1 MSSYIPKQPKRERDQ
16 IAIKLDRDLLR
27 KLELY
32 GRFLESSRDYI
43 ISAALEGPIEWAR
56 NAAIPPPPIQPS
68 LISGAAN
75 CAVSDAI
82 RMSQLIAV
90 SSPPPNA

>member
-1 MSSYIPKQPKRERDQ
+1 M
-16 IAIKLDRDLLR
+16 
-27 KLELY
+27 
-32 GRFLESSRDYI
+32 I
-43 ISAALEGPIEWAR
+43 IIAALDGPIEWAR

-75 CAVSDAI
+75 CAFAEAM

-90 SSPPPNA
+90 SSPPPKA